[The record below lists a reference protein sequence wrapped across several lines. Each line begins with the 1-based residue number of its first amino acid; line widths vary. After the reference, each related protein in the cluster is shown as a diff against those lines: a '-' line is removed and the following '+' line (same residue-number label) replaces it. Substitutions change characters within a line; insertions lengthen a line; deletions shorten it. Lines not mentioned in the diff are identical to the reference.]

1 MKNIMQY
8 KGYYGSIELDNEN
21 LIFYGKLEFIR
32 ALVSYEGE
40 SAKEIREAFENAV
53 DDYLHICHTENLVPE
68 KPFKGSFN
76 IRIGEELHERA
87 TLVALD
93 QNMKLNEFVKTAI
106 DHEVERFQ
114 RKCLN
119 QFSEESTDINYN
131 QEHRNHC
138 GWQSTND

>member
-8 KGYYGSIELDNEN
+8 KGYYGSIEIDNED
-21 LIFYGKLEFIR
+21 LILYGKLEFIR
-32 ALVSYEGE
+32 SLVSYEGE

-53 DDYLHICHTENLVPE
+53 DDYLQTCVTENLIPE

-76 IRIGEELHERA
+76 IRIGEELHEKA

-114 RKCLN
+114 HKKRSSE
-119 QFSEESTDINYN
+119 FSEDSKEINSNY
-131 QEHRNHC
+131 EHRNHF
-138 GWQSTND
+138 